1 MLETELNNTEPSGEE
16 RGGARSPEIDTGE
29 AGGPPPGGQ
38 AGDDQAPAAKGRRR
52 TARRP
57 ARAKASGTDAAPPEA
72 SSTGPDVRHPFRKP
86 GVRGTGGRRAR
97 HRGRSRP
104 GRDVPAAPGNLPA
117 ASRGR
122 NRE

>member
-52 TARRP
+52 TTRRP
-57 ARAKASGTDAAPPEA
+57 ARAKASGTDVAPSSPEAASPGTDAAGPSAIRFASPPSGAPAAAAAPA
-72 SSTGPDVRHPFRKP
+72 TGAEP
-86 GVRGTGGRRAR
+86 
-97 HRGRSRP
+97 
-104 GRDVPAAPGNLPA
+104 VPAAT
-117 ASRGR
+117 
-122 NRE
+122 